1 MMERTGILF
10 VISGPSGV
18 GKGTVKDAVL
28 KRLNDVKVSISA
40 TTRSPREGEIEG
52 QDYFFLRPETFQTMY
67 EQGEFLE
74 CAKVYDNMYG
84 TPKEFVKRNLAGGFD
99 VVLEIDIQGAMQIKE
114 KMPQG
119 VFIFIEPPSI
129 EELAMRLGKRG
140 KDSEESVKKR
150 MASCREEMEHSRYYD
165 YLVINDN
172 LQDAVDKV
180 YAIIV
185 AERCRIRKNDEGVIG
200 S

>member
-1 MMERTGILF
+1 MERTGILF

-28 KRLNDVKVSISA
+28 KRLNEVKVSISA

-52 QDYFFLRPETFQTMY
+52 QDYFFLRPETFQAMV

>member
-1 MMERTGILF
+1 MERTGILF

-28 KRLNDVKVSISA
+28 KRLNEVKVSISA

>member
-1 MMERTGILF
+1 MERTGILF

-28 KRLNDVKVSISA
+28 KRLTDIKLSISA
-40 TTRSPREGEIEG
+40 TTRPPRTGEIDG
-52 QDYFFLRPETFQTMY
+52 QDYFFISHEKFQTMN
-67 EQGEFLE
+67 QNGEFLE
-74 CAKVYDNMYG
+74 CAQVYDNMYG
-84 TPKEFVKRNLAGGFD
+84 TPEVFVKNNLVNGFD
-99 VVLEIDIQGAMQIKE
+99 VMLEIDIQGAMQVKG

-129 EELAMRLGKRG
+129 EELAMRICKRG
-140 KDSEESVKKR
+140 KDSEDSIKKR
-150 MASCREEMEHSRYYD
+150 MAACREEMEHSRYYD
-165 YLVINDN
+165 YLVMNDD
-172 LQDAVDKV
+172 LLEAVDKV

-185 AERCRIRKNDEGVIG
+185 AERCRIRNNNEGVIG

>member
-1 MMERTGILF
+1 MERTGILF

-28 KRLNDVKVSISA
+28 KRLNEVKVSISA

-52 QDYFFLRPETFQTMY
+52 QDYFFLRPETFQAMV

-99 VVLEIDIQGAMQIKE
+99 VVLEIDIQGAMQVKE

-119 VFIFIEPPSI
+119 VFVFIEPPSI

-172 LQDAVDKV
+172 LQEAVDKV

>member
-1 MMERTGILF
+1 MERTGILF

-28 KRLNDVKVSISA
+28 KRLNEVKVSISA

-52 QDYFFLRPETFQTMY
+52 QDYFFLRPETFQAMV

-99 VVLEIDIQGAMQIKE
+99 VVLEIDIQGAMQVKE

-119 VFIFIEPPSI
+119 VFVFIEPPSI

-172 LQDAVDKV
+172 LQEAVDKV

-185 AERCRIRKNDEGVIG
+185 AERCRIRKNDKGVIG

>member
-1 MMERTGILF
+1 MDRTGILF

-18 GKGTVKDAVL
+18 GKGTVKEAAL
-28 KRLNDVKVSISA
+28 KRLKDVKVSVSA
-40 TTRSPREGEIEG
+40 TTRPPRAGEIDG
-52 QDYFFLRPETFQTMY
+52 LDYFFISPQTFQTMC
-67 EQGEFLE
+67 EHGELLE
-74 CAKVYDNMYG
+74 WAKVYDNLYG
-84 TPKEFVKRNLAGGFD
+84 TPEKYVKENLISGFD
-99 VVLEIDIQGAMQIKE
+99 VVLEIDIQGAMQVKQ

-129 EELAMRLGKRG
+129 EELAARLGKRG

-150 MASCREEMEHSRYYD
+150 MAGCLEELEHRHYYD
-165 YLVINDN
+165 YLVMNDS
-172 LQDAVDKV
+172 LQEAVEKV

-185 AERCRIRKNDEGVIG
+185 AERCRNRNNDKGGLE